1 MDNPKVTVLIVCY
14 NHIQYLEESIYSVV
28 NQTYKNIEI
37 IVADDFSQDGSPE
50 RLKLLSK
57 KLNFI
62 FLANETNIGL
72 NETIIKASEYATG
85 SFISILSSDDYLD
98 AEKIYKQV
106 KYLLETNKDGVY
118 ANGYSV
124 INEKKRKIT
133 INPVFAQNSKTKIL
147 NYIYQYD
154 WEAPLLQSGLFRK
167 NIVTDL
173 IPIRKNFKSDD
184 WAFLIKAY
192 EEYDIGYMNEP
203 LFFYRLH
210 STNSHKNYWFTF
222 PMRIEIASRMVP
234 ESYRMKAV
242 ANIMASQGK
251 YLLKDKNFFSGL
263 KFFISSLALNLSFKN
278 ILVMIKSTLLF
289 FREVFYKTTS

>member
-1 MDNPKVTVLIVCY
+1 MDNHRVTVIIVCY
-14 NHIQYLEESIYSVV
+14 NHMQFLEESIFSVI
-28 NQTYKNIEI
+28 NQTYKNIEL
-37 IVADDFSQDGSPE
+37 IVADDFSQDGSPDK
-50 RLKLLSK
+50 LKLLSE

-72 NETIIKASEYATG
+72 NDTILKTLEYASG
-85 SFISILSSDDYLD
+85 SFISILAADDYLD
-98 AEKIYKQV
+98 TEKIYKQI
-106 KYLLETNKDGVY
+106 KYLLEIKKDGVY

-124 INEKKRKIT
+124 INGKKRKIT

-192 EEYDIGYMNEP
+192 EEYEIGYMNEP

-210 STNSHKNYWFTF
+210 STNSHRNYWLTF
-222 PMRIEIASRMVP
+222 PMRIDIASRMVP
-234 ESYRMKAV
+234 AIYRIKTLSS
-242 ANIMASQGK
+242 IMASQGK
-251 YLLKDKNFFSGL
+251 YLLEDKKFFSAC
-263 KFFISSLALNLSFKN
+263 KFFISSLVLHVSFGN
-278 ILVMIKSTLLF
+278 IEVMIKSTVLF
-289 FREVFYKTTS
+289 FRNLFYKPAS